1 MTIEQQVTAANDKVV
16 EILTKGRPVWVDVQ
30 PAGKVIPGMT
40 PNTVLVPGPPIETA
54 RIAPPVRTSICGAVM
69 HEGLAKNREEAWAMV
84 ERGEI
89 LVRSSQDFNAGNA
102 ACMVTS
108 ASMPVIVAEDKIYG
122 GRGYAPIHPG
132 ANPKCLRWGLYDE
145 EVERDLNWFDRDYGP
160 ALGEA
165 VRRAGGIDVMTV
177 LSKTAGMGDEN
188 HNRQPAASMCLALQL
203 IPWLLESEHPQKN
216 RIIREIAANDRFFL
230 HVMMAG
236 VESITQSCKNIPLST
251 VMVGMGGNG
260 VEFGI
265 QIAGTGNR
273 WYTTTAPKIKGTF
286 LKPSYKEEDLVG
298 YLGDSCVTEVYGL
311 GGMSAI
317 AGPAYM
323 RLTGSNYAEAK
334 SRTEKAR
341 AVSLGE
347 HTFAPVPWEDF
358 AGFPVGV
365 DARKVVG
372 YNILPVS
379 HGGSALRTGGQG
391 GAGAAELPLECFKE
405 ALRGIAAE
413 ARKVQAEQAQGG
425 RMKI

>member
-1 MTIEQQVTAANDKVV
+1 MTIEQRVDAANARVL
-16 EILTKGRPVWVDVQ
+16 EIMTKGRPVWVDVR
-30 PAGKVIPGMT
+30 PAIDVIPGMT
-40 PNTVLVPGPPIETA
+40 KTTILTPGPGIDPDRVT
-54 RIAPPVRTSICGAVM
+54 PPQRTSICGAAL
-69 HEGLAKNREEAWAMV
+69 HEGLASSPEEAWTMV

-89 LVRSSQDFNAGNA
+89 QLVSSQTMNVGNA

-108 ASMPVIVAEDKIYG
+108 ASMPVIVVEDKTFG
-122 GRGYAPIHPG
+122 GRGFAPLHPG
-132 ANPKCLRWGLYDE
+132 GNPKCLRWGLYDE
-145 EVERDLNWFDRDYGP
+145 EVEHDLRWFRDVYGP
-160 ALGEA
+160 ALGQA
-165 VRRAGGIDVMTV
+165 VRAAGGVDVITI

-203 IPWLLESEHPQKN
+203 IPFLLDIECAEKN
-216 RIIREIAANDRFFL
+216 AVIKHFAANDRFFL

-236 VESITQSCKNIPLST
+236 VESITASCKDIALST

-265 QIAGTGNR
+265 QLAGTGNR
-273 WYTTTAPKIKGTF
+273 WYTTAAPKIKGTF
-286 LKPSYKEEDLVG
+286 LKPTYKEADLIG
-298 YLGDSCVTEVYGL
+298 YLGDSCVTEVWGL

-323 RLTGSNYAEAK
+323 RLTGSNYAEAR

-347 HTFAPVPWEDF
+347 HTFAPVPWEDM

-372 YNILPVS
+372 YNILPIS
-379 HGGSALRTGGQG
+379 HGGSALRCGGQG
-391 GAGAAELPLECFKE
+391 GAGAAELPLGCFQE
-405 ALRGIAAE
+405 SLRGIYAQAKEMMAREEAE
-413 ARKVQAEQAQGG
+413 
-425 RMKI
+425 

>member
-1 MTIEQQVTAANDKVV
+1 MTIEQRVDAANAKVL
-16 EILTKGRPVWVDVQ
+16 EILTKGRPVWVDVR
-30 PAGKVIPGMT
+30 PAIEVIPDMT
-40 PNTVLVPGPPIETA
+40 PTTILMPGPSIESD
-54 RIAPPVRTSICGAVM
+54 RITPPLRTSICGAAM
-69 HEGLAKNREEAWAMV
+69 YEGLAESKEEAWAMV

-89 LVRSSQDFNAGNA
+89 TVASSQTYHTGNA

-108 ASMPVIVAEDKIYG
+108 ASMPVIVAEDRVYG
-122 GRGYAPIHPG
+122 GRGYAPLHPG
-132 ANPKCLRWGLYDE
+132 GNPKCLRWGLYDE
-145 EVERDLNWFDRDYGP
+145 EVERDLSWFRDVYGP

-165 VRRAGGIDVMTV
+165 VRAAGGIDVTAI
-177 LSKTAGMGDEN
+177 LSRTAGMGDEN

-203 IPWLLESEHPQKN
+203 IPWLLESESPEKN
-216 RIIREIAANDRFFL
+216 RIIKHFAANDRFFL

-236 VESITQSCKNIPLST
+236 VESLTQKCKGIRLST

-260 VEFGI
+260 TEFGI
-265 QIAGTGNR
+265 QLAGTGNR
-273 WYTTTAPKIKGTF
+273 WYTTAAPKIKGTF
-286 LKPSYKEEDLVG
+286 LKPSYTENDLVG

-347 HTFAPVPWEDF
+347 HTFAPVPWEDM

-372 YNILPVS
+372 YNILPIS
-379 HGGSALRTGGQG
+379 HGGSALRVGGQG
-391 GAGAAELPLECFKE
+391 GAGAAELPVECFKE
-405 ALRGIAAE
+405 SLRGIYA
-413 ARKVQAEQAQGG
+413 QAQEE
-425 RMKI
+425 

>member
-1 MTIEQQVTAANDKVV
+1 MTIEQRVDAANAKVL
-16 EILTKGRPVWVDVQ
+16 EILTKGRPVWVDVR
-30 PAGKVIPGMT
+30 PAIEVIPGMT
-40 PNTVLVPGPPIETA
+40 PTTILMPGPSIETD
-54 RIAPPVRTSICGAVM
+54 RITPPLRTSICGAAM
-69 HEGLAKNREEAWAMV
+69 HEGLAKSREEAWAMV

-89 LVRSSQDFNAGNA
+89 TIGSSQTYQTGNA

-108 ASMPVIVAEDKIYG
+108 ASMPVIVVEDGVYG
-122 GRGYAPIHPG
+122 GRGFAPLHPG
-132 ANPKCLRWGLYDE
+132 GNPKCLRWGLYDE
-145 EVERDLNWFDRDYGP
+145 EVEQDLRWFRDVYGP

-165 VRRAGGIDVMTV
+165 VRAAGGIDVITI

-203 IPWLLESEHPQKN
+203 IPWLMEIEGPEKN
-216 RIIREIAANDRFFL
+216 GIIKHFAANDRFFL

-236 VESITQSCKNIPLST
+236 VESLTQKCKEIRLST

-265 QIAGTGNR
+265 QLAGTGDR

-286 LKPSYKEEDLVG
+286 LKPSYTENDLIG

-323 RLTGSNYAEAK
+323 RLTGSNYGEAK

-347 HTFAPVPWEDF
+347 HTFAPVPWEDM

-372 YNILPVS
+372 YNILPIS
-379 HGGSALRTGGQG
+379 HGGSALRAGGQG
-391 GAGAAELPLECFKE
+391 GAGAAELPVECFRE
-405 ALRGIAAE
+405 SLRGIY
-413 ARKVQAEQAQGG
+413 VQAEALLAQEE
-425 RMKI
+425 

>member
-1 MTIEQQVTAANDKVV
+1 MTIEQRVDAANQKVL
-16 EILTKGRPVWVDVQ
+16 EILTKGHPVWVDVR
-30 PAGKVIPGMT
+30 PAIEVIPGMT
-40 PNTVLVPGPPIETA
+40 KTTVLMPGPSIETE
-54 RIAPPVRTSICGAVM
+54 RLTPPLRTSICGAVM
-69 HEGLAKNREEAWAMV
+69 HEGLAKTREEAWAMV
-84 ERGEI
+84 EKGEI
-89 LVRSSQDFNAGNA
+89 QVKSSQTYNTGNA

-108 ASMPVIVAEDKIYG
+108 ASMPVIVVKDTTFG
-122 GRGYAPIHPG
+122 GVGFAPIHPG
-132 ANPKCLRWGLYDE
+132 GNPKCLRWGLYDE
-145 EVERDLNWFDRDYGP
+145 EVERDLTWFRDVYGP
-160 ALGEA
+160 ALGKA
-165 VRRAGGIDVMTV
+165 VRASGGIDVLTI

-203 IPWLLESEHPQKN
+203 IPYLMDIDCEEKN
-216 RIIREIAANDRFFL
+216 AVIKHFAANDRFFL

-236 VESITQSCKNIPLST
+236 VEGITASCKGIELST

-265 QIAGTGNR
+265 QLAGTGNR
-273 WYTTTAPKIKGTF
+273 WYTTEAPKIKGTF
-286 LKPSYKEEDLVG
+286 LKPTYKEADLIG

-347 HTFAPVPWEDF
+347 HTFAPVPWEDM

-372 YNILPVS
+372 YNILPIS
-379 HGGSALRTGGQG
+379 HGGSALRVGGQG

-405 ALRGIAAE
+405 SLRGIYAQAKAILEAE
-413 ARKVQAEQAQGG
+413 K
-425 RMKI
+425 

>member
-1 MTIEQQVTAANDKVV
+1 MTIEQRVDAANTKVL
-16 EILTKGRPVWVDVQ
+16 EIMTGARPVWVDVQ
-30 PAGKVIPGMT
+30 PAIDVIPGMT
-40 PNTVLVPGPPIETA
+40 QTTILTPGPDIEPDRVT
-54 RIAPPVRTSICGAVM
+54 PPQRTSICGAAI
-69 HEGLAKNREEAWAMV
+69 HEGLAATREEVWAMV

-89 LVRSSQDFNAGNA
+89 QIVSSQTRNVGNA

-108 ASMPVIVAEDKIYG
+108 ASMPVIVAEDRTSG
-122 GRGYAPIHPG
+122 GRGFAPLHPG
-132 ANPKCLRWGLYDE
+132 GNPKCLRWGLYDD
-145 EVERDLNWFDRDYGP
+145 EVENDLCWFRDVYGP
-160 ALGEA
+160 ALGKA
-165 VRRAGGIDVMTV
+165 VRESGGTDLITI

-203 IPWLLESEHPQKN
+203 IPWLLDVECKEKDQVIKHF
-216 RIIREIAANDRFFL
+216 AANDRFFL

-236 VESITQSCKNIPLST
+236 VEAIMSSCKGIPLST

-265 QIAGTGNR
+265 QLAGTGNR
-273 WYTTTAPKIKGTF
+273 WYKTDAPKIKGTF
-286 LKPSYKEEDLVG
+286 LKPTYKESDLIG
-298 YLGDSCVTEVYGL
+298 YLGDSCVTEVWGL

-323 RLTGSNYAEAK
+323 RLTGSNYAEAR

-347 HTFAPVPWEDF
+347 HTFAPVPWENM

-372 YNILPVS
+372 YNILPIS

-391 GAGAAELPLECFKE
+391 GAGAAELPLECFKDG
-405 ALRGIAAE
+405 LRGIYAQALETLKEEE
-413 ARKVQAEQAQGG
+413 AK
-425 RMKI
+425 

>member
-1 MTIEQQVTAANDKVV
+1 MTIEERVNEDNEKVLQ
-16 EILTKGRPVWVDVQ
+16 IMTKGHPVWVDVR
-30 PAGKVIPGMT
+30 PALEVIPGMT
-40 PNTVLVPGPPIETA
+40 KNTVLMPGPAIEMERLT
-54 RIAPPVRTSICGAVM
+54 PPLRTSVCGAVI
-69 HEGLAKNREEAWAMV
+69 HEGLAKTREEAWAMV

-89 LVRSSQDFNAGNA
+89 VVASSQNYNTGNA

-108 ASMPVIVAEDKIYG
+108 ASMPVIVVEDKTFG
-122 GRGYAPIHPG
+122 GRGYAPLHPG
-132 ANPKCLRWGLYDE
+132 GNPKCLRWGLYDE
-145 EVERDLNWFDRDYGP
+145 EVERDLRWFRDVYGP

-165 VRRAGGIDVMTV
+165 VRATGGVDVITI

-203 IPWLLESEHPQKN
+203 IPALLDIDSPEKN
-216 RIIREIAANDRFFL
+216 AIIRHFAANDRFFL

-236 VESITQSCKNIPLST
+236 VESILQSCKGIALST

-265 QIAGTGNR
+265 QLAGTGNR
-273 WYTTTAPKIKGTF
+273 WYTTKAPKIKGTM
-286 LKPSYKEEDLVG
+286 LKPTYKEEDLVG
-298 YLGDSCVTEVYGL
+298 YLGDSCVTEVWGL

-323 RLTGSNYAEAK
+323 RLTGSNYAEAR

-347 HTFAPVPWEDF
+347 HTFAPVPWEDM

-372 YNILPVS
+372 YQTLPIS
-379 HGGSALRTGGQG
+379 HGGSALRFGGQG
-391 GAGAAELPLECFKE
+391 GAGAAELPMECFKE
-405 ALRGIAAE
+405 GLRGIYAQAKEWMAKE
-413 ARKVQAEQAQGG
+413 ART
-425 RMKI
+425 R